1 MNLMVLRT
9 LTEHYDGGLKKLA
22 QDIEMS
28 EANLHRCINNN
39 KIQASDL
46 EQIAIRLNVDVRTF
60 FDVEAVKNDSQEV
73 EALKNENAVLKAELR
88 RMQELKLPTKDSK
101 IYNLWMKFME
111 ITEEMQELYKEEKG
125 E

>member
-1 MNLMVLRT
+1 MVLRT

-22 QDIEMS
+22 QDIGMS
-28 EANLHRCINNN
+28 EANLHRCININ

-60 FDVEAVKNDSQEV
+60 FEVEALKNDSQEV
-73 EALKNENAVLKAELR
+73 EDLKNENSVLKAELR
-88 RMQELKLPTKDSK
+88 RMQELKLPIKDSK

-125 E
+125 

>member
-22 QDIEMS
+22 QDIGMS
-28 EANLHRCINNN
+28 EANLHRCININ

-60 FDVEAVKNDSQEV
+60 FEVEALKNDSQEV

-125 E
+125 R

>member
-9 LTEHYDGGLKKLA
+9 LSERYEGGLKKLA

-46 EQIAIRLNVDVRTF
+46 EKIAIRLNVDIRVF
-60 FDVEAVKNDSQEV
+60 FDSAAIKNDSQYSDGTSP
-73 EALKNENAVLKAELR
+73 KDAELVTLSR
-88 RMQELKLPTKDSK
+88 ELVNVIGK
-101 IYNLWMKFME
+101 IMNFNNK
-111 ITEEMQELYKEEKG
+111 
-125 E
+125 

>member
-22 QDIEMS
+22 QDIGMS
-28 EANLHRCINNN
+28 EANLHRCININ

-60 FDVEAVKNDSQEV
+60 FEVEALKNDSQEV
-73 EALKNENAVLKAELR
+73 EDLKNENSVLKAELR
-88 RMQELKLPTKDSK
+88 RMQELKLPIKDSK

-125 E
+125 

>member
-9 LTEHYDGGLKKLA
+9 LTEKYEGGLKKLA
-22 QDIEMS
+22 QDIGMS

-46 EQIAIRLNVDVRTF
+46 EQISIRLDVDVRTF
-60 FDVEAVKNDSQEV
+60 YDGLAIKSDSQEMDF
-73 EALKNENAVLKAELR
+73 LKSENAALKAELK
-88 RMQELKLPTKDSK
+88 RMKKLKLPARDSK

-125 E
+125 K

>member
-1 MNLMVLRT
+1 MNLIVLRT

-22 QDIEMS
+22 QDIGMS
-28 EANLHRCINNN
+28 EANLHRCININ

-60 FDVEAVKNDSQEV
+60 FEVEALKNDSQEV
-73 EALKNENAVLKAELR
+73 EALKNENSVLKAELR
-88 RMQELKLPTKDSK
+88 RMQELKLPIKDSK

-125 E
+125 